1 MGKMVIKNPY
11 LQISI
16 VIALLMTIVQ
26 TSCSTLHLD
35 STVSPT
41 PNPSLPFTGIVPA
54 IAQTSTPVMNHTG
67 PSFPRL
73 GMWWPN
79 GWHQPLEDIARYD
92 WVILGNWQTQFIDPL
107 RELNPQILLFTSS
120 DACELHYDSGDPA
133 SNQEILIIPYQ
144 WFLTQVGSTLSA
156 DVDSTQTTLPV
167 NTLSASNGEKTI
179 DLFLPGDFVLIE
191 NESVYIESVDRM
203 NQTLTVKR
211 GYIRPASAHKVGTR
225 IAAHVYTWPN
235 TWMLNVST
243 LSPRAI
249 ADSSIGPEIWSEYNG
264 RRGENLLDDPGW
276 SGILIDR
283 SDTDQSRYIDGSTI
297 RSIDPDLSNRL
308 LSDYTAFDT
317 AWNDGLRL
325 YLDTLRQAIGSHRII
340 LLNWGVESYELVNGN
355 NFEGFPDDTG
365 GSGHNSWH
373 SVVVGPFHRGSYFD
387 WIKKSPQPNVT
398 MIETYEDNSI
408 PSGSYENR
416 CEQPGFQPNYRKMR
430 FGLTTTLLNNG
441 YFSYEMNT
449 AGHGSLCLMWFDEYD
464 NAGTDRGYLGYPLGD
479 AYQVESSRLTPHKSE
494 SDIWQR
500 NYENGIVLVNATSTS
515 ITILLDGTFRK
526 IKGTQDPVVND
537 GSLVTQVT
545 LQHKDGIILLRP

>member
-1 MGKMVIKNPY
+1 MGKMVIKIVS
-11 LQISI
+11 LRLSI
-16 VIALLMTIVQ
+16 IIALLMTIVQ
-26 TSCSTLHLD
+26 TFCSNPHLD
-35 STVSPT
+35 PTVTPT
-41 PNPSLPFTGIVPA
+41 PNPSLASSGIVSVSTK
-54 IAQTSTPVMNHTG
+54 TSTPAMNHTG

-107 RELNPQILLFTSS
+107 RDLNPRILLLTST
-120 DACELHYDSGDPA
+120 DACELHYDSSDAA
-133 SNQEILIIPYQ
+133 SNQEILKIPYQ

-156 DVDSTQTTLPV
+156 DVNSIQTTIPV
-167 NTLSASNGEKTI
+167 NALTARNGYKTI
-179 DLFLPGDFVLIE
+179 HLFLPGDYALIE
-191 NESVYIESVDRM
+191 NESVYIENVDKINR
-203 NQTLTVKR
+203 TLTVKR
-211 GYIRPASAHKVGTR
+211 GYIRPASVHKAGTR

-249 ADSSIGPEIWSEYNG
+249 ADPSIGLEIWSEYNARVG
-264 RRGENLLDDPGW
+264 VHLLDDPRW

-283 SDTDQSRYIDGSTI
+283 ADTEQSRYIDGSTI

-325 YLDTLRQAIGSHRII
+325 YLDNLRQAIGSQRII
-340 LLNWGVESYELVNGN
+340 FLNWGVEYYKPVNGN
-355 NFEGFPDDTG
+355 NFEGFPDDSG
-365 GSGHNSWH
+365 GLGHNSWH

-387 WIKKSPQPNVT
+387 WIIKSPQPNIT

-408 PSGSYENR
+408 PSGSYDNR

-464 NAGTDRGYLGYPLGD
+464 NAGTGRGYLGYPLGD
-479 AYQVESSRLTPHKSE
+479 AHQVDSSRLTPNPRE
-494 SDIWQR
+494 MDIWER
-500 NYENGIVLVNATSTS
+500 DYENGIVLVNATSKA
-515 ITILLDGTFRK
+515 ITISLEGPLRK
-526 IKGTQDPVVND
+526 IKGTQDPTIND

-545 LQHKDGIILLRP
+545 LQPKDGIILLRP